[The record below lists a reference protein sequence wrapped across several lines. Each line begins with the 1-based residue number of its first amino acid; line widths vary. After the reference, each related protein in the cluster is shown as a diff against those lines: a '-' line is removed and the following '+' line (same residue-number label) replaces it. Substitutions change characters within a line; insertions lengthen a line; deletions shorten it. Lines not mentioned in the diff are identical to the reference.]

1 MAVDLNLNGAS
12 VWRNV
17 LQIDR
22 QQRKKGLFCSCKG
35 VPVAGVQV
43 NWSIGIIICV
53 LQKGYTHN
61 KKTG

>member
-12 VWRNV
+12 EEMV

-43 NWSIGIIICV
+43 N
-53 LQKGYTHN
+53 
-61 KKTG
+61 

>member
-12 VWRNV
+12 VV

-43 NWSIGIIICV
+43 N
-53 LQKGYTHN
+53 
-61 KKTG
+61 

>member
-1 MAVDLNLNGAS
+1 MERVYEEM
-12 VWRNV
+12 V